1 MEQKRR
7 TQLKQA
13 WSWNGRLQ
21 KRASLL
27 EALGFPEPSAMPRI
41 VSFVGGGGK
50 TTSMYHLAEELCQA
64 GLRVLVTTSTHI
76 QYPQDGTAAVVDH
89 VSELQSDAAAA
100 EHGSELRGR
109 AAGTETERSSASGTG
124 QVLTA
129 GRLEEKTDESGH
141 TIRKLT
147 MPEGLGEPEAMARLL
162 ERFDA
167 ILIEADGAKCRPVKV
182 PGEQEPVLVPQTGLV
197 IACAGLS
204 AIGRPFGEVC
214 FRFGSKGGWL
224 RRSEEN
230 PVEPEDLALI
240 LMDERGSR
248 KQLDGRYYRIILN
261 QADGAEALEQAE
273 QVIAAL
279 PVTLQSGCVVTAY
292 EEKREL
298 RFHARLRVY
307 YEDRNFGP
315 GVAELMTLVR
325 RYGSLAAACKEM
337 GMAYSKAWKVI
348 KRAEA
353 DLGIALMEGSRGG
366 GNGGRTELTPEGE
379 AFLEQYLAF
388 QAEANEVLAGIFQ
401 KHFGTQE
408 S

>member
-13 WSWNGRLQ
+13 WGWNGELQ
-21 KRASLL
+21 KHGSLL
-27 EALGFPEPSAMPRI
+27 AALGFPEPSAMPRI

-50 TTSMYHLAEELCQA
+50 TTSMYHLAEELCGA

-76 QYPQDGTAAVVDH
+76 QYPKEGVVAMVDH
-89 VSELQSDAAAA
+89 VSELQSEASAA
-100 EHGSELRGR
+100 ETGR
-109 AAGTETERSSASGTG
+109 MFTAGAGM
-124 QVLTA
+124 VLTA
-129 GRLEEKTDESGH
+129 GRLEEKTDETGH

-162 ERFDA
+162 EWFDV
-167 ILIEADGAKCRPVKV
+167 ILIEADGSRCRPIKV
-182 PGEQEPVLVPQTGLV
+182 PGEQEPVFVSQTGLV
-197 IACAGLS
+197 VACAGLS
-204 AIGRPFGEVC
+204 AIGHPFGEVC
-214 FRFGSKGGWL
+214 FRFGSKGAWL

-230 PVEPEDLALI
+230 LVEPEDLALI

-261 QADGAEALEQAE
+261 QADGTEALEQAKR
-273 QVIAAL
+273 VIAAL
-279 PVTLQSGCVVTAY
+279 PVTLQSGCVVTSY

-298 RFHARLRVY
+298 QFHARLRVY
-307 YEDRNFGP
+307 YEERNFGP
-315 GVAELMTLVR
+315 GVAELMELVR
-325 RYGSLAAACKEM
+325 KYGSLAAACKEM
-337 GMAYSKAWKVI
+337 GMAYSKAWKVV

-353 DLGIALMEGSRGG
+353 DLGIALMQGSRGG

-388 QAEANEVLAGIFQ
+388 QAEANKVLAGIFQ
-401 KHFGTQE
+401 KHFGKQE